1 MIDPVHANNYPT
13 AELQKDIEARRK
25 DVVSLEWAIT
35 ENNAEIENMLTLREQ
50 FDAAAIDKDV
60 AARRERNGKHAWE
73 IVQHNKAIEK
83 MSMLVAA
90 KEAVR

>member
-1 MIDPVHANNYPT
+1 MIDQAHASNYPV

-25 DVVSLEWAIT
+25 DVVSLEWAIS
-35 ENNAEIENMLTLREQ
+35 ENNAEIENMLALREQ

-60 AARRERNGKHAWE
+60 EARRTRNGEHAWA
-73 IVQHNKAIEK
+73 IVEHNKSIEK
-83 MSMLVAA
+83 MEMLVAA